1 MRLKISAVADVTQS
15 ICRIATLIATFWFKS
30 ILNNRKIAMSL
41 DAKLAS
47 LCATIPECLAGGYV
61 DIGSGMLLAVKTVDS
76 HPQEVIALV
85 AAATA
90 DLFAG
95 PNISLIEKMFKKS
108 RGLAD
113 DGHHYFQ
120 EIVVNSDN
128 LIHVFLRGKKYPDYV
143 AVFVCRKTANLGMAL
158 TKARMAM
165 PELES
170 AV

>member
-1 MRLKISAVADVTQS
+1 
-15 ICRIATLIATFWFKS
+15 
-30 ILNNRKIAMSL
+30 MSL

-47 LCATIPECLAGGYV
+47 LSATVPECVAAGYV
-61 DIGSGMLLAVKTVDS
+61 DIGSGMLLGVKTVDS

-90 DLFAG
+90 DMFAG
-95 PNISLIEKMFKKS
+95 PNITTIERLFKKS
-108 RGLAD
+108 RGITD

-120 EIVVNSDN
+120 EMVVNSDN

-158 TKARMAM
+158 TKARMAL
-165 PELES
+165 PEIES